1 MSEKRIYFPL
11 KCNCRALGMVRAP
24 TAYTTNELTPL
35 DKSAT
40 RSSDGRRSGVGLGL
54 NQHPRHHPVDKLPAL
69 FLKYISWF

>member
-24 TAYTTNELTPL
+24 TAYTTNELTSL

-40 RSSDGRRSGVGLGL
+40 RSSDGRRSGVGLGFE
-54 NQHPRHHPVDKLPAL
+54 PASQTPPSRQTTST
-69 FLKYISWF
+69 FLKIY